1 MTRETEKPTGHLPV
15 PLITFS
21 FVSLFLGTA
30 TELMGAFDGLNE
42 SVRGFWATNA
52 LELRGELGLPGKIG
66 IVFTAVASFGLVAA
80 ILGTPGSVRRAIL
93 GVSVL
98 LLSFTLVPV
107 FAVWGYFWKPFGVI
121 LAVIW
126 SWFSAT
132 VYAQT
137 HRMPCEGRRGD
148 DAQNVIRLKEGE
160 HMTKQHSSRADGQG

>member
-1 MTRETEKPTGHLPV
+1 
-15 PLITFS
+15 
-21 FVSLFLGTA
+21 
-30 TELMGAFDGLNE
+30 MGAFDGLNE
-42 SVRGFWATNA
+42 WARGLWATNG
-52 LELRGELGLPGKIG
+52 LELRGEMGLPGKIG
-66 IVFTAVASFGLVAA
+66 IVLTAVASFGLIAA
-80 ILGTPGSVRRAIL
+80 ILGA
-93 GVSVL
+93 SVL

-137 HRMPCEGRRGD
+137 HRMPCEGRQGE